1 MTSKNST
8 QKKKQTQPKLKTII
22 QMKKISKI
30 LLTAALFSSTGLWA
44 QNINQSIYFE
54 SGQHELTETAKLT
67 LEQLILEAKNLNDF
81 DLDIKAFTDDIGSE
95 KYNKKLAE
103 RRAASIRDYFETCA
117 LQASSTAI
125 EEIGELALESQKNIQ
140 EQRRQNRRVDIN
152 VSPFEPQSITDVF
165 DYFARRNQQEFR
177 VRMGR
182 DTTLIAKNGTQLYI
196 PAGSFEM
203 AENGAAVKDEEV
215 VVSLQEAIDYQN
227 MLMHNLGTVS
237 HGELIETGGMVY
249 FDAKTKDGK
258 QLQVREGA
266 NLSLSIPSEKKLPDD
281 MQLFYAERGLED
293 NNVPINWEATGEKFR
308 STNFDQVEPVFS
320 FKSMKFPLIPVIEE
334 PLVEEWPA
342 YIQEPQAPQQPRKS
356 KARSTEMP
364 SLEEIKKENPKR
376 KLESD
381 KKYTARLERLVEA
394 AKRQV
399 ETNIRFNENAEKRYK
414 VQEEA
419 YEKQLAAY
427 KLELLKYKQN
437 EKLKEDI
444 RLQLLDKRE
453 AIIDWFKTFRWSG
466 DYQNTLVRFMRSS
479 RNFDKYREYL
489 LFECERLGLDAE
501 MAELKAM
508 DFGMHRDLKKIGVAF
523 ARCLH
528 ANFDFNKNHKIK
540 EIRLKV
546 EEYLPATVLA
556 HPDAARIADDM
567 IYGVFTHAKLLNE
580 LIDNYNEVLT
590 KSGFRDKSVGLD
602 EICNRMGEVRLKVAE
617 EKVARGLA
625 SPKEIETVYMNTVG
639 IDRIGWINC
648 DRFRNIP
655 NEERVIVSVDM
666 PATANVK
673 LYAVFTTV
681 KGVMPLHPQRGGEK
695 YLVAGVPKNEGV
707 KIFGIKAKDG
717 KMQTAEFEGNAAD
730 LQDVKLEFKDTKLS
744 ELRSMFS

>member
-1 MTSKNST
+1 
-8 QKKKQTQPKLKTII
+8 
-22 QMKKISKI
+22 MKKISKI
-30 LLTAALFSSTGLWA
+30 LLAAALFSSTGLLA
-44 QNINQSIYFE
+44 QNLNQSIYFE
-54 SGQHELTETAKLT
+54 SGQHKLTESSKIA
-67 LEQLILEAKNLNDF
+67 LEQLVLEVKSFNDF

-103 RRAASIRDYFETCA
+103 RRAASVQNYLEGCA
-117 LQASSTAI
+117 LQASSTKV
-125 EEIGELALESQKNIQ
+125 ERVGELALESRENVR
-140 EQRRQNRRVDIN
+140 EQRQENRRVDID
-152 VSPFEPQSITDVF
+152 VSPFEPQSISDVF
-165 DYFARRNQQEFR
+165 DYFSRRNRQEFTL
-177 VRMGR
+177 RMGR
-182 DTTLIAKNGTQLYI
+182 DTTFIAKDGTQLFV

-203 AENGAAVKDEEV
+203 TKNGQALKDEEV
-215 VVSLQEAIDYQN
+215 VISLQEAIDYQN

-237 HGELIETGGMVY
+237 NGELIETGGMVY
-249 FDAKTKDGK
+249 FDAKTKDGE

-266 NLSLSIPSEKKLPDD
+266 SLTLSIPSEKQLPND

-320 FKSMKFPLIPVIEE
+320 FKSMKFSLIPVIEE

-356 KARSTEMP
+356 KLRSTEMP
-364 SLEEIKKENPKR
+364 SLDKIKEENPQR

-381 KKYTARLERLVEA
+381 KRYTARLERLVEA
-394 AKRQV
+394 AERQV
-399 ETNIRFNENAEKRYK
+399 ETNIRFNENAKKRHK
-414 VQEEA
+414 VQEEN

-427 KLELLKYKQN
+427 QLELLKYREN
-437 EKLKEDI
+437 EKLREDI
-444 RLQLLDKRE
+444 RIQLRDKRE
-453 AIIDWFKTFRWSG
+453 AIVDWFKTFRWSG
-466 DYQNTLVRFMRSS
+466 DYQNTLVSFMRSS

-501 MAELKAM
+501 MADLNAM

-523 ARCLH
+523 ARCLR
-528 ANFDFNKNHKIK
+528 ANFDFNKNHKIT

-546 EEYLPATVLA
+546 EEYLPATALA

-567 IYGVFTHAKLLNE
+567 IYGVFTHAKLLNK

-590 KSGFRDKSVGLD
+590 KSGFRDKSVSLD
-602 EICNRMGEVRLKVAE
+602 NICNRMAEIRIKVVE

-655 NEERVIVSVDM
+655 NEERVIVSVDL
-666 PATANVK
+666 PADPNLK
-673 LYAVFTTV
+673 LFAVFTTV
-681 KGVMPLHPQRGGEK
+681 NGVMPLHPQRGGSK
-695 YLVAGVPKNEGV
+695 YLAAGVPKNEGV
-707 KIFGIKAKDG
+707 KIFGIKVKDG
-717 KMQTAEFEGNAAD
+717 KMQTAEFEGNAVD
-730 LQDVKLEFKDTKLS
+730 LQNVKLEFKDTKLS
-744 ELRSMFS
+744 ELRNMFS